1 MPRGGRLDGSK
12 GGLADRLVGLNE
24 VTVCPAL
31 VLLEYTPVITPRG
44 GRSGCSACG
53 FIFPEEE
60 IFSFLTGIRGMP
72 AADSCGLFPSI

>member
-12 GGLADRLVGLNE
+12 GGLADRLLGLNE

-44 GRSGCSACG
+44 GRSRCSACG
-53 FIFPEEE
+53 FIFPEGV
-60 IFSFLTGIRGMP
+60 IFSFLTGTRGMP